1 MLILG
6 FLFLAVAVAAAIVL
20 VVQNPHTVVQ
30 LHGLGQTWT
39 LHLYWVL
46 LIGLV
51 IGAVAALGLALMR
64 YGTTHSWRI
73 RRERRAL
80 AAENRRLTGLVAE
93 DRDTSAGVGSTPPAY
108 PPGTPPAY
116 QPGTAPPPVYRP
128 GAAQPGPAAP
138 ARRRGILRHHVG

>member
-51 IGAVAALGLALMR
+51 IGVVAALGLAMMR

-73 RRERRAL
+73 RQERRSL

-93 DRDTSAGVGSTPPAY
+93 DRDAS
-108 PPGTPPAY
+108 PGGGFTPPAY
-116 QPGTAPPPVYRP
+116 QPDATAPTAYQAS
-128 GAAQPGPAAP
+128 AAQPEPAAP
-138 ARRRGILRHHVG
+138 PRRHGILRHHVS

>member
-6 FLFLAVAVAAAIVL
+6 FLLLGVAVAAAIVL
-20 VVQNPHTVVQ
+20 VVQNPHTMVQ

-51 IGAVAALGLALMR
+51 IGVVAALGLALMR

-73 RRERRAL
+73 RQERRAL
-80 AAENRRLTGLVAE
+80 AAENRRLSSLVGQ
-93 DRDTSAGVGSTPPAY
+93 DRDASTGADLTPP
-108 PPGTPPAY
+108 TY
-116 QPGTAPPPVYRP
+116 QPGTAPPPAYQP
-128 GAAQPGPAAP
+128 GAAQPVPEAP
-138 ARRRGILRHHVG
+138 ARRHGILRHRVG